1 MNEIT
6 KSTAPETTALTLV
19 EPDAWLNFL
28 MRAARDPS
36 IDVAKLDALRRMQR
50 EDREHDARLRYT
62 EAMAAAQGEMLPV
75 VRDATNDQTRSKY
88 ARLETIDA
96 AIRPIYT
103 RHGFVLE
110 FNSEA
115 IDGPNERIVCEVSH
129 IAGHSK
135 KFQLEAAPDVAGPQ
149 GKANKTQLH
158 GLAST
163 VSYLRRYLT
172 CMVFNIV
179 LANDDNDGNRQ
190 RPSSDTGELQGR
202 TQVDE
207 LYRLLAE
214 CSADPKAVEANE
226 RSFLAKMGMA
236 DLRSIKD
243 VPAGQFIRCRNALLT
258 KRNIMTQRRAQTGEA
273 A

>member
-1 MNEIT
+1 MNEIVT
-6 KSTAPETTALTLV
+6 TEPAAPTAITLATTSD
-19 EPDAWLNFL
+19 PWLNFL
-28 MRAARDPS
+28 MSAARDPL

-50 EDREHDARLRYT
+50 EDREYDARLRYN
-62 EAMAAAQGEMLPV
+62 EAMAAAQGEMAPV
-75 VRDATNDQTRSKY
+75 TRDATNDQTRSRY

-103 RHGFVLE
+103 RHGFTLE

-129 IAGHSK
+129 ISGHSK
-135 KFQLEAAPDVAGPQ
+135 KFQLEAAPDIAGPQ

-172 CMVFNIV
+172 CMIFNIV
-179 LANDDNDGNRQ
+179 LSNEDNDGNR
-190 RPSSDTGELQGR
+190 RAPANDTGELAGR
-202 TQVDE
+202 AQADE
-207 LYRLLAE
+207 LQRLLAE
-214 CSADPKAVEANE
+214 CSANGVVDETSE
-226 RSFLAKMGMA
+226 RNFLAKMNLA

-243 VPAGQFIRCRNALLT
+243 VPIQHYLRCKNALLA
-258 KRNIMTQRRAQTGEA
+258 KRNILQRAARAA
-273 A
+273 